1 MSASIESTT
10 SDSPSGGPPAPPPAP
25 TNADDGKPTSHARR
39 RVIIGAVV
47 IVVLLL
53 CALAAGVVPRRAQSK
68 RLAAAVAS
76 ATTAIPVVSVMR
88 VTLASS
94 NSTVILPGTLQP
106 MFTTAIYA
114 RAPGYLRRILVDIGS
129 RVRAGDLLAVIDAP
143 DLDQEVVQAR
153 GVVAQNRASLELA
166 RVELARWRALAAVG
180 AVTADELDQK
190 QAAFNM
196 SVANLNSAEASL
208 RRLVD
213 LQSYERVVAPF
224 TGVITQRNVDP
235 GALVGTAGS
244 ASTALAAGSGSA
256 AGSLL
261 QIARV
266 DSLSVYVEVPEE
278 YATGL
283 KVGTMAAVTVPQLPG
298 DTLIGRV
305 TKTSRSVD
313 PTARTLLT
321 EVDVANKA
329 GLYLPG
335 MYAQAQM
342 PIDQVAVPIHL
353 PATGLVI
360 RSGPPQVVIVRP
372 DSTVRFQN
380 ILIGRDHGPWL
391 EVTGGLAVGS
401 TIVLNPPDNLD
412 NGARVRTIQADTAV
426 INASSSALPPPLPSR
441 AATAPRPPSPPPKK
455 K

>member
-1 MSASIESTT
+1 MSTSIESTT
-10 SDSPSGGPPAPPPAP
+10 SNSPSGGPPAPAK
-25 TNADDGKPTSHARR
+25 ADDGKQTPHSRR
-39 RVIIGAVV
+39 RVIIGAAV

-53 CALAAGVVPRRAQSK
+53 CVLAAGVIPRRAQSK
-68 RLAAAVAS
+68 RLAAAVAT
-76 ATTAIPVVSVMR
+76 ATNAIPVVSVMR
-88 VTLASS
+88 VTLASN

-143 DLDQEVVQAR
+143 DLDQQVVQAR
-153 GVVAQNRASLELA
+153 AVVAQNRASLDLA

-190 QAAFNM
+190 RAAFDM
-196 SVANLNSAEASL
+196 AVANLNNAEASL

-213 LQSYERVVAPF
+213 LQAYERVVAPF

-235 GALVGTAGS
+235 GALVGTTGS

-256 AGSLL
+256 PGSLL

-278 YATGL
+278 DSTAV

-321 EVDVANKA
+321 EVDVANKT

-342 PIDQVAVPIHL
+342 RIDQVAVPVHL
-353 PATGLVI
+353 PATGMVI

-380 ILIGRDHGPWL
+380 IQLGRDHGPWL
-391 EVTGGLAVGS
+391 EVTGGLAAGS
-401 TIVLNPPDNLD
+401 TIVLNPPDNL
-412 NGARVRTIQADTAV
+412 NEGARVRTVQADTAA
-426 INASSSALPPPLPSR
+426 INAASSTLPPPLPSPPH
-441 AATAPRPPSPPPKK
+441 APSRSPSPPKK
-455 K
+455 